1 MREVKHVG
9 REGKSGKTMK
19 LNGLGRIGVWTIT
32 VWICFAARAEAATA
46 TNELKLGEVKVDAAA
61 RTISIPAMLNQRA
74 GQVEYLLVHET
85 GKVHESIF
93 KTSVGAQEIHIAAL
107 LFSGEGRGVAGG
119 SPKLKVKQIDVTWT
133 EDGKENKINAA
144 ELILDK
150 KKNRALGT
158 TKWAYR
164 GSRLIEGVFLAQR
177 DGSQIAIMQDR
188 DALIDQ
194 DTPDAS
200 DDENWEPIAEKLPG
214 IGSAV
219 RIVIQFEK

>member
-1 MREVKHVG
+1 
-9 REGKSGKTMK
+9 MK
-19 LNGLGRIGVWTIT
+19 FNALGRIRFWTIAAL
-32 VWICFAARAEAATA
+32 ICLVPQIEAAP
-46 TNELKLGEVKVDAAA
+46 TNVLKLGEVRVDATA
-61 RTISIPAMLNQRA
+61 RTIAFAARVNQRN

-93 KTSVGAQEIHIAAL
+93 KTTVGADAIHAAAL
-107 LFSGEGRGVAGG
+107 LFSESAAGPKGG
-119 SPKLKVKQIDVTWT
+119 SPKLKVKQIDVSWI
-133 EDGKENKINAA
+133 EDAKEKKFNAA

-150 KKNRALGT
+150 KKKRALGT

-164 GSRLIEGVFLAQR
+164 GSRLIDGIFLAQR
-177 DGSQIAIMQDR
+177 DGSLIGIMQDR

-214 IGSAV
+214 IGAAV
-219 RIVIQFEK
+219 EIRILFDQ

>member
-1 MREVKHVG
+1 MN
-9 REGKSGKTMK
+9 
-19 LNGLGRIGVWTIT
+19 LNGMWRIGVWTMAA
-32 VWICFAARAEAATA
+32 WICFGALTRAATTA
-46 TNELKLGEVKVDAAA
+46 NELKLGEVRVDAAA
-61 RTISIPAMLNQRA
+61 RTISFPAQVNQRA

-93 KTSVGAQEIHIAAL
+93 KTAVGAQEIHAAAL
-107 LFSGEGRGVAGG
+107 LFSGKEAGAAGG
-119 SPKLKVKQIDVTWT
+119 SARLKLKQIDVSWV
-133 EDGKENKINAA
+133 EDGKEKKVNAA

-150 KKNRALGT
+150 KKKRALGT

-164 GSRLIEGVFLAQR
+164 GSRLVEGVFLAQR

-200 DDENWEPIAEKLPG
+200 DDENWEPIAETLPG
-214 IGSAV
+214 MGATV
-219 RIVIQFEK
+219 RIVIHFEE